1 MRLFNT
7 VFVLLILAP
16 VGFMYA
22 YQEGWIAGETI
33 DAWLPEAP
41 FVQAELRDRIPPAQM
56 NSMIV
61 TALETD
67 AYSDAV
73 MYADIAS
80 YANIPLTQAT
90 QDHLAAESTLLAQI
104 GRTTGSFFEGFIY
117 GEGSDTAGFVGAIS
131 SDLTVIGDVRDIG
144 LEGSKL
150 IQGEDY
156 SSFILG
162 LSVVG
167 LAATTATV
175 ATGGGALPVRIGV
188 SLMKVAKKAG
198 TLTKKFTKTMGRL
211 VKEAVNFPALRRTLT
226 KIDLGDLSAT
236 RRAVDDYAKSIS
248 TAKLDPIFKNI
259 THLEKTTNPS
269 EVVRLMK
276 YVDTPQDL
284 ARLGKMSGKL
294 GTKTRGIIELTG
306 KTSLRA
312 FKTLKNLFLWMLDWV
327 LWAGGVVALWLGRKG
342 FKGVVRRARA

>member
-16 VGFMYA
+16 VSFMYA
-22 YQEGWIAGETI
+22 YQEGWIASETI

-41 FVQAELRDRIPPAQM
+41 FIQAELRDRIPPEQM
-56 NSMIV
+56 NAMIV
-61 TALETD
+61 TALDTD
-67 AYSDAV
+67 AYSDAI

-80 YANIPLTQAT
+80 YASIPLTQST
-90 QDHLAAESTLLAQI
+90 QDRLADESTLLAQI
-104 GRTTGSFFEGFIY
+104 RRTTGSFFEGFIY
-117 GEGSDTAGFVGAIS
+117 GEGSDTAGFVGAVS

-144 LEGSKL
+144 REGIKL

-175 ATGGGALPVRIGV
+175 ATGGGALPIRVGV

-236 RRAVDDYAKSIS
+236 RRAVNDYAKSVS

-259 THLEKTTNPS
+259 TYLEKTTNPS

-284 ARLGKMSGKL
+284 ARLGKMTGKL
-294 GTKTRGIIELTG
+294 GTKTRGIMELTG

-312 FKTLKNLFLWMLDWV
+312 FKTLKNLLLWALDWT
-327 LWAGGVVALWLGRKG
+327 LWAGGIIALWLGRKG
-342 FKGVVRRARA
+342 LRSVVRKVRA